1 MLGFENRVF
10 ASLLLI
16 SAIVIKKKQQQQ
28 QQQQKF
34 DLPQTTNNNIPYGII
49 IITNNTQYADPP
61 LPLQKKL
68 VFTTQKVFPNKK
80 SLVTQVFVT
89 HCNARISK

>member
-34 DLPQTTNNNIPYGII
+34 DLPQTTNNNIPYGTII
-49 IITNNTQYADPP
+49 IANNTQYADPP
-61 LPLQKKL
+61 SPSKKNSIYN
-68 VFTTQKVFPNKK
+68 TK
-80 SLVTQVFVT
+80 SIFQQIFGNSSF
-89 HCNARISK
+89 CNTL